1 MMQDATITLHM
12 HRASQLLLSPGTTL
26 YTKRGLNPDAE
37 EYIVEHAE
45 LLPRRVRF
53 CLLLQMPAT
62 ETGRAEEIA
71 VAVRKH
77 FSFLREKSE
86 RKLKQTVQLGWRNLL
101 IGFVFLAI
109 IVLLVQAGGRM
120 MPGGG
125 LTTTIRES
133 LIILGWVAL
142 WRPAELLLYDWFPHK
157 RDANLFGR
165 LENSR
170 VQIVEEEK

>member
-1 MMQDATITLHM
+1 M
-12 HRASQLLLSPGTTL
+12 
-26 YTKRGLNPDAE
+26 
-37 EYIVEHAE
+37 
-45 LLPRRVRF
+45 
-53 CLLLQMPAT
+53 
-62 ETGRAEEIA
+62 
-71 VAVRKH
+71 
-77 FSFLREKSE
+77 
-86 RKLKQTVQLGWRNLL
+86 

-120 MPGGG
+120 MPEGG

-170 VQIVEEEK
+170 VQIVEEEKFSKK